1 MAANR
6 GLVGAVALAVLVWG
20 VAFGGGLTA
29 AVLTSSVDVTTTF
42 ETTDNLTAIDASS
55 GGGFAAATAPVGNE
69 TGEGEQVENGTAP
82 PANDTAPPGNDTA
95 PPGNASVPTENTS
108 VPTDDPTTNESAPPE
123 DESAPSENS
132 SAPSG
137 DETVPGDESAP
148 SENSSA
154 PPEDETATDT
164 DDPAPSAS
172 DPTGNA
178 TAETAPALRG
188 DTPEP
193 VSSAVLR
200 SVGLPS
206 LFASEA

>member
-82 PANDTAPPGNDTA
+82 PANDTAPPANDTA

-132 SAPSG
+132 SAP
-137 DETVPGDESAP
+137 
-148 SENSSA
+148 
-154 PPEDETATDT
+154 PEDETATDT

-178 TAETAPALRG
+178 TAETAPALGG